1 MYSYVRHVCRVVKSL
16 FKMPKVS
23 NLKKYVIEYGENVF
37 STDDDILLYY
47 YFVWRF
53 LLYKVC
59 ETKVYG
65 NKVCRYTAF
74 RNKQT

>member
-1 MYSYVRHVCRVVKSL
+1 MS
-16 FKMPKVS
+16 KVS
-23 NLKKYVIEYGENVF
+23 NLKKCVIEFGENVF

-59 ETKVYG
+59 ETKDNG
-65 NKVCRYTAF
+65 NKRFAVTQHLETSKHERLV
-74 RNKQT
+74 NVSKLKI